1 MVEKK
6 AQKAEDRVSMAAWD
20 VLKYPHLA
28 EKSMKMVEA
37 ENKLVFI
44 VRRNSRRAEIKE
56 AIEAAF
62 NVKVQSVNFEITTG
76 GEKRAFIKLK
86 QGFSASDI
94 ASRMG
99 MV

>member
-1 MVEKK
+1 MAEKT
-6 AQKAEDRVSMAAWD
+6 QKSEAEAWD
-20 VLKYPHLA
+20 VLMYPHLA

-44 VRRNSRRAEIKE
+44 VRRNSRRAQIKQ
-56 AIEAAF
+56 AIETAF
-62 NVKVQSVNFEITTG
+62 SVKVQSVNFEITTD

-86 QGFSASDI
+86 PGFSASDI